1 VTRATTDLAE
11 WLNEHGLGQY
21 TQVFLENHIEYTV
34 LPYLTDNDLKNLGVP
49 LGHRKTLLRAIQ
61 ALGQA
66 RQVGGTMGSARTAAT
81 GPSATAAPLQHRGAE
96 RRQITVMFCDLVD
109 SMQLSESLDPEDFQ
123 ALIDAYRTVC
133 TTAIKR
139 YEGHVARYFGDGVMA
154 FFGWPRAHE
163 DDAVRAVRAG
173 LETLS
178 GVANISGPVTLAARV
193 GISSGQVVVGEIAGS
208 GTATS
213 MDWMDAVGE
222 TPNIAARLQTLAA
235 PNSLLISEST
245 KRLVSAA
252 FDVRDLG
259 FQELK
264 GLSKP
269 LHVYQVLAA
278 RNIASRF
285 EATHATSFTP
295 LTGRSTELNV
305 LLDRWEKAKEG
316 DGQVVLLSGIPGVG
330 KSRLIHELKCKIQG
344 EPHFLLQHQCSPYH
358 CESAFFPVIDRI
370 EQVTQV
376 IRRDPAESKLAKL
389 RAYFP
394 HTGADSIEPALLIAN
409 LLSIPIQNHPELA
422 DLTPQQIK
430 NKTVSSLIDMLL
442 ASSVERP
449 TLCIF
454 EDAHWIDPS
463 TLELLELTIS
473 QISNARVLL
482 IVSFRPE
489 FRPAWLT
496 YANVTMH
503 SLTRLSRSEVM
514 GMIRNLMKDDGI
526 PQEIANQIMEK
537 TDGVPL
543 FIEELTSSILRVP
556 NGHQSKDRNAQR
568 TGQPIALTVPETLH
582 DALIERLDRVAQ
594 GRRLAQVAA
603 VIGREFSYDL
613 LLLALR
619 IDVDDLR
626 LALTRLEEADIIYRV
641 GISPF
646 IRFAFKHVLL
656 RDAIYSSLLK
666 SDRQQIHADIA
677 AILASH
683 FSELCE
689 SQPEILAYH
698 YSEAGKHEL
707 AAQSWYRAGQRA
719 LAHSANVEA
728 IAHFR
733 KALAALN
740 ALPDTLER
748 TKQEIRVQL
757 ALGIPLIAV
766 QGYAAEETREAF
778 ARALGLCL
786 KLDGPPEYFQALYG
800 LWGHAWMSGKNDE
813 ALNMAKEFLSRSR
826 ASGEAVPL
834 IVAHRVMGSTLLTT
848 GDFQQSKQHFDESMS
863 LSDSKG
869 KRSLYNLYMVEPRAA
884 SLLLSSWDLWF
895 LGYPDQALSRI
906 VGALALARELAQP
919 YTIAFAYYMTSVVH
933 LLRGEAELALA
944 SAEDSLQMSREQRF
958 SLYVILSLISRGRA
972 LGGLGQLKEAK
983 LEIKLGL
990 DEARSKGVGF
1000 MLPMMNSWLADMHAQ
1015 SGEHEAAL
1023 SIVEPLLANIGEAT
1037 GRSWECELLRQKGQL
1052 LLALDHAKSSQA
1064 ESCFKEALELARRQ
1078 KAKSLE
1084 LRAGTSLAALWEKQG
1099 RFGEARNLLAP
1110 IYDWFKEGTNTEDL
1124 RHARA
1129 AQISLT

>member
-1 VTRATTDLAE
+1 MTRSTTDLAE
-11 WLNEHGLGQY
+11 WLNRHGLGQY
-21 TQVFLENHIEYTV
+21 TQTFLENHIEYAL
-34 LPYLTDNDLKNLGVP
+34 LPYLTDNDLKNLGMP

-61 ALGQA
+61 ALGAA
-66 RQVGGTMGSARTAAT
+66 RQVSGTEAAAT
-81 GPSATAAPLQHRGAE
+81 QPGAEAAPALQHRGAE
-96 RRQITVMFCDLVD
+96 RRQITVMFCDLVG

-123 ALIDAYRTVC
+123 ALIDAYRNVC

-139 YEGHVARYFGDGVMA
+139 YEGYVARYFGDGVMA

-178 GVANISGPVTLAARV
+178 AVANISGPVTLAARV

-222 TPNIAARLQTLAA
+222 TPNIAARLQTLAT

-259 FQELK
+259 LQELK

-285 EATHATSFTP
+285 EATHAASLTP

-305 LLDRWEKAKEG
+305 LLDRWAKAKEG

-330 KSRLIHELKCKIQG
+330 KSRLIHELKSKIHG

-358 CESAFFPVIDRI
+358 SESAFFPVIDRI
-370 EQVTQV
+370 EQAAHLT
-376 IRRDPAESKLAKL
+376 RRDSAENKLAKL
-389 RAYFP
+389 RAYLP
-394 HTGADSIEPALLIAN
+394 RAAEDSIEPALLIAN
-409 LLSIPIQNHPELA
+409 LLSIPIQNHRDLS

-430 NKTVSSLIDMLL
+430 NKTVSSLVDMLL
-442 ASSVERP
+442 AFSVERP

-463 TLELLELTIS
+463 TLELLELTIN
-473 QISNARVLL
+473 QITNARVLL

-489 FRPAWLT
+489 FRPTWLT
-496 YANVTMH
+496 HVNVTMH

-514 GMIRNLMKDDGI
+514 GMIRNLLRDDGI

-556 NGHQSKDRNAQR
+556 NGSQSKERNIQR

-594 GRRLAQVAA
+594 GRTLAQVAA

-619 IDVDDLR
+619 IDEDDLR

-666 SDRQQIHADIA
+666 SNRQQIHGDIA
-677 AILASH
+677 AILTSH
-683 FSELCE
+683 FSELSE

-698 YSEAGKHEL
+698 YSEAGNHEL
-707 AAQSWYRAGQRA
+707 ATQSWYQAGQRA
-719 LAHSANVEA
+719 LAHSANIEA

-766 QGYAAEETREAF
+766 QGYAAEETRETF
-778 ARALGLCL
+778 ERALTLCQ
-786 KLDGPPEYFQALYG
+786 KSDSPAEYFQALYG
-800 LWGHAWMSGKNDE
+800 RWGNAWMGGRNDE
-813 ALNMAKEFLSRSR
+813 ALNIAKEFLSRSS
-826 ASGEAVPL
+826 ASGETVPSM
-834 IVAHRVMGSTLLTT
+834 VAHRIMGSTLLTT
-848 GDFQQSKQHFDESMS
+848 GEFRSSRQHFDESIE
-863 LSDSKG
+863 LSKLKG
-869 KRSLYNLYMVEPRAA
+869 EPLLYGRYMVEPRAA

-895 LGYPDQALSRI
+895 LGYPDQALSR
-906 VGALALARELAQP
+906 VVSALALARDLAQP

-933 LLRGEAELALA
+933 LLRGEPELALA

-958 SLYVILSLISRGRA
+958 SLYVILSIISRGRA

-983 LEIKLGL
+983 QEIKLGL

-1000 MLPMMNSWLADMHAQ
+1000 MLPMMNSWLADMHAL

-1023 SIVEPLLANIGEAT
+1023 SIVEPVLANIGDAT
-1037 GRSWECELLRQKGQL
+1037 GRSWQCELLRQKGQL
-1052 LLALDHAKSSQA
+1052 LLALDHARASQA

-1084 LRAGTSLAALWEKQG
+1084 LRAATSLAAHWETQG
-1099 RFGEARNLLAP
+1099 RFNEARSLLAP
-1110 IYDWFKEGTNTEDL
+1110 IYDWFKEGTDTEDL
-1124 RHARA
+1124 RRARA